1 MTRKKTK
8 KIRNN
13 EGKKRAQIQKKE
25 NLVEAIRNN
34 VGNESGKQ
42 IPTHEKT
49 KYSSS

>member
-1 MTRKKTK
+1 MKERKEH
-8 KIRNN
+8 RN
-13 EGKKRAQIQKKE
+13 EKKKE

-42 IPTHEKT
+42 IPTHEMT